1 MCRGLVCCLMITL
14 FISLPACQTAGDKQA
29 EKMLREYCAAW
40 SPSPDIEKIASCFTE
55 DCVYE
60 NVPRD
65 QAYRGKDGVRA
76 YVKACYAAIPDF
88 KIEATLVFVSGDR
101 AALEWVMS
109 GTQSGVTTDF
119 PGTGKSFKMRGCSIV
134 ELKDG
139 KILRNADYWD
149 MATFLRQIG
158 LLK

>member
-1 MCRGLVCCLMITL
+1 MAVL
-14 FISLPACQTAGDKQA
+14 FVTLPACQRAEDVQT

-40 SPSPDIEKIASCFTE
+40 VPSPDIEKILSYFTD

-65 QAYRGKDGVRA
+65 QAYRGKNGVRA

-88 KIEATLVFVSGDR
+88 KIEATSVLVSGNR

-119 PGTGKSFKMRGCSIV
+119 PGTGKSFKMRGSSIV

-158 LLK
+158 LMQ